1 MAALIIQSLSIF
13 KDHESANDIRKADV
27 TTKRIN
33 LDDCFSLTQD
43 RFQMSFDWFD
53 PGFLMSDIDIAVV
66 RAKRNRLAGM
76 RMDAIR
82 YSDEIE
88 TDSRFMTNMYCQ
100 VFLISRASQQQ
111 FTAVSYGMLNVLL
124 VYIIGV
130 VVPTTMIVVLY
141 YFDHN
146 IASQLAQQSES
157 NLKKPPSYHR
167 PVVDRLG
174 FVVVTVVGFDNI
186 VVDFVEDVEIV
197 VEVVVVRIVV
207 DSIDLVSYST
217 SYIRY
222 QTGDI
227 VRTRLSVEIKVLR
240 DLKKVMNLGFEAY
253 CGMLSTSVERLAT
266 NYLRSRVDVTIEI
279 IEAKSSDE
287 FIEEIRL
294 VYGL

>member
-1 MAALIIQSLSIF
+1 MTYTTVPLIMKSEG
-13 KDHESANDIRKADV
+13 DHESAN
-27 TTKRIN
+27 
-33 LDDCFSLTQD
+33 D

-130 VVPTTMIVVLY
+130 VVPATMIVVLY

-157 NLKKPPSYHR
+157 NLKKPHSYQY
-167 PVVDRLG
+167 DLILG
-174 FVVVTVVGFDNI
+174 F
-186 VVDFVEDVEIV
+186 
-197 VEVVVVRIVV
+197 
-207 DSIDLVSYST
+207 LVSDPS
-217 SYIRY
+217 
-222 QTGDI
+222 
-227 VRTRLSVEIKVLR
+227 
-240 DLKKVMNLGFEAY
+240 
-253 CGMLSTSVERLAT
+253 
-266 NYLRSRVDVTIEI
+266 
-279 IEAKSSDE
+279 
-287 FIEEIRL
+287 
-294 VYGL
+294 